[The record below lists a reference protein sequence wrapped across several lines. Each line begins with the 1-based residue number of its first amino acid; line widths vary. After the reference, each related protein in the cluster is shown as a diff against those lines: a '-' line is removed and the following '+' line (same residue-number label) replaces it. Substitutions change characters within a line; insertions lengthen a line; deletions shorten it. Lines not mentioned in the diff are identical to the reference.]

1 MLLLGGGKSAMND
14 VYEWTPFNHGGGG
27 ELSFCFGLFSK
38 RIKKSGKN
46 ELFKKKNVC
55 VANARL
61 PYSRETGQSTL
72 RRTRFTARVTLK
84 RCPADCAWC
93 PTGSCLLYCN
103 NIRFFDL
110 FGRWRGDVSLS
121 ELSPPNETIWPVVG
135 FVIIIYFFFNNDN
148 SLPRQGTWREG
159 KKKNPRTGCGTDESI
174 INNGG
179 EKGRENPVTIIKK
192 RILIEFKK
200 KKNVMPWKPNR
211 H

>member
-1 MLLLGGGKSAMND
+1 MCTNEHLLTAG
-14 VYEWTPFNHGGGG
+14 WG
-27 ELSFCFGLFSK
+27 EFLFCFGLFF
-38 RIKKSGKN
+38 
-46 ELFKKKNVC
+46 ETHKKKLEKMNCLKKKCVY

-61 PYSRETGQSTL
+61 PYSAETGQSTL

-93 PTGSCLLYCN
+93 ASASCTLYCN

-110 FGRWRGDVSLS
+110 FGRRGGDVSLS
-121 ELSPPNETIWPVVG
+121 ELSPPNETIWSVVG
-135 FVIIIYFFFNNDN
+135 FVIIIYFIFFFNNDN

-179 EKGRENPVTIIKK
+179 EKGREKPVTI
-192 RILIEFKK
+192 KK
-200 KKNVMPWKPNR
+200 KEYW
-211 H
+211 